1 MSTPPPTGTTNAAG
15 TDVLPGTDVAALAAL
30 MHGRRLAV
38 LTGAGISVDSGIPD
52 YRGPTT
58 RHIARNPVQHD
69 DFVRSAEARQRYWS
83 RASRGYLAVSGARAN
98 PAHLALA
105 ALEAAGHLTGVITQN
120 VDGLHQ
126 AAGSRHV
133 VELHGSMH
141 RVVCLACAKTY
152 PRATI
157 QRQIRADNPG
167 FIRAAE
173 ALAPD
178 GDAAVAKTEQA
189 AFRTPHC
196 RACGGVL
203 MPDVVFFGGSVPKA
217 WSGAAY
223 ELLAGSDGL
232 LVVGSSLTVFS
243 GYRFVREASKQGKP
257 VAIVTLGETRGHKH
271 AAVAID
277 GEVGRVLPELVGAVN
292 APPPNH
298 PPPPAFSPS
307 CVPPSKPSPP

>member
-1 MSTPPPTGTTNAAG
+1 MSTRPALASTAA
-15 TDVLPGTDVAALAAL
+15 PGTDVTALAEL
-30 MHGRRLAV
+30 LRGRRLAV
-38 LTGAGISVDSGIPD
+38 LSGAGVSVDSGIPD

-69 DFVRSAEARQRYWS
+69 DFVRHPEARQRYWS
-83 RASRGYLAVSGARAN
+83 RASRGYLAVGAARPN
-98 PAHLALA
+98 PAHRALA
-105 ALEAAGHLTGVITQN
+105 ALEAAGRLTGVITQN

-152 PRATI
+152 PRATV
-157 QRQIRADNPG
+157 QRQIAADNPG
-167 FIRAAE
+167 FIRAAQS
-173 ALAPD
+173 LAPD

-196 RACGGVL
+196 RVCGGAL

-223 ELLAGSDGL
+223 EMLGGSDGL

-243 GYRFVREASKQGKP
+243 GYRFVREAAKQGKP
-257 VAIVTLGETRGHKH
+257 VAIVTLGETRGDKH
-271 AAVAID
+271 AAVKVD
-277 GEVGRVLPELVGAVN
+277 GEVGTVLPGLLAAV
-292 APPPNH
+292 
-298 PPPPAFSPS
+298 
-307 CVPPSKPSPP
+307 